1 MTAKTTTAVTVTA
14 SVIKVVAAISAAATP
29 QTPAQISTG
38 GSASVTF
45 FQLEG
50 VCRFPVLPG
59 IASTGLG
66 ENYRSHSQHSQG
78 RNNGNLRSLV
88 HLYAPVKNIHNAN
101 GVQTSISRF
110 PLGP

>member
-1 MTAKTTTAVTVTA
+1 LYFKRIIHFSFRLRPVCRISKETTAGRTLFYLMTAKTTAAVTVTV

-29 QTPAQISTG
+29 KTPVQIPAG

-59 IASTGLG
+59 ITSTGLG
-66 ENYRSHSQHSQG
+66 ENYRSHSHHNQG
-78 RNNGNLRSLV
+78 
-88 HLYAPVKNIHNAN
+88 
-101 GVQTSISRF
+101 
-110 PLGP
+110 